1 MGGRPRK
8 KALRKGPQFFGGLQ
22 PRQDAAAGLVALAR
36 AWTVTTIVAA
46 LLLAA
51 LAVAPMWDGA
61 IFLQALRDALGRD
74 PQLMQ
79 PIEETPAEAQGKPK
93 SSFRHVE

>member
-1 MGGRPRK
+1 MAGPRNRARK
-8 KALRKGPQFFGGLQ
+8 RWRFSRGLSWPNAIDALT
-22 PRQDAAAGLVALAR
+22 ALVR
-36 AWTVTTIVAA
+36 AWTVTTIAVA

-61 IFLQALRDALGRD
+61 IFMQALRDGLGRD

-79 PIEETPAEAQGKPK
+79 PIDETSTDTQGRPK
-93 SSFRHVE
+93 FSLP

>member
-1 MGGRPRK
+1 M
-8 KALRKGPQFFGGLQ
+8 
-22 PRQDAAAGLVALAR
+22 R
-36 AWTVTTIVAA
+36 AWTLTTIAAA

-61 IFLQALRDALGRD
+61 IFVKALRDALGRD

-79 PIEETPAEAQGKPK
+79 PIEEISADEQGEPK
-93 SSFRHVE
+93 VRRTAAAASKRSTASTGSPGA

>member
-1 MGGRPRK
+1 MAGPRNRV
-8 KALRKGPQFFGGLQ
+8 RKRWRFSRGL
-22 PRQDAAAGLVALAR
+22 PWPNAIDALAALVR
-36 AWTVTTIVAA
+36 AWTVTTIAVA

-61 IFLQALRDALGRD
+61 IFMQALRDGLGRD

-79 PIEETPAEAQGKPK
+79 PIDETPADTQGKPK
-93 SSFRHVE
+93 FSLR